1 MTKNIFYEWTLEK
14 IENNP
19 QLFGGDN
26 GNPAII
32 KEYLTQMHGKTKA
45 EDLTLSAISQSVGV
59 SRDRNK
65 ILEEYP
71 QYDHRIKY
79 RPKHRRTT
87 TADEDVA

>member
-1 MTKNIFYEWTLEK
+1 MTMNIFFKWTLEK
-14 IENNP
+14 IETNP

-32 KEYLTQMHGKTKA
+32 KEYLTEMHGKTKA

-65 ILEEYP
+65 ILEQYP
-71 QYDHRIKY
+71 QYDFRVKHK
-79 RPKHRRTT
+79 PKHKKKNK
-87 TADEDVA
+87 A

>member
-1 MTKNIFYEWTLEK
+1 MTINIFHSWTLKK

-19 QLFGGDN
+19 HLFGGDN

-32 KEYLTQMHGKTKA
+32 KEYLTEMHGQTKA

-65 ILEEYP
+65 ILKQYP
-71 QYDHRIKY
+71 QYDYRVKNRRKKHKY
-79 RPKHRRTT
+79 SKDT
-87 TADEDVA
+87 

>member
-1 MTKNIFYEWTLEK
+1 MTINIFFEWTLKK
-14 IENNP
+14 IEENP

-32 KEYLTQMHGKTKA
+32 KAYLTELHGKTKA

-65 ILEEYP
+65 ILEQYP
-71 QYDHRIKY
+71 QYDFRVKHK
-79 RPKHRRTT
+79 PKKKKQR
-87 TADEDVA
+87 